1 MQLAAGLCRHWLI
14 ILHCCASR
22 RSHGACGVRVWVLGS
37 GAGAAQPTLL
47 QRGDGS
53 TGWNRAEKDVCERM
67 RRRAS
72 KNFRRV
78 SDTGNPTHRSFPR
91 AGVDGVSF
99 SSLLLSVC
107 LPFPPQVLIAQEK
120 PNTHQT
126 ATADLVFPFH
136 TPPTR
141 VTFACALIFIQSHL
155 FQMSTQLCK

>member
-53 TGWNRAEKDVCERM
+53 TGWNRAEKDVCERT

-78 SDTGNPTHRSFPR
+78 SDTGDPTHRSFPR

-99 SSLLLSVC
+99 SSLLLSSFPTSSSYRARKAKHPPNSHCRPCLSLSHSTHTCDVC
-107 LPFPPQVLIAQEK
+107 LCTYLYSITPFSDV
-120 PNTHQT
+120 
-126 ATADLVFPFH
+126 DSV
-136 TPPTR
+136 
-141 VTFACALIFIQSHL
+141 V
-155 FQMSTQLCK
+155 